1 MATPSGKCCRHWL
14 PGVAHGR
21 RPDFES
27 LVCHKCS
34 WRNKHCS
41 QPERNTLEFQ
51 TKKWKYSRSW
61 WCVYI
66 YIVCIYL
73 VINKWYKVLLYIA
86 IKLYIVY
93 IYYIY
98 NINIYIISIYI
109 YSIYLRHPYTCRF
122 WSLLVPPP
130 RSVEEFHQEP
140 VGEMDRPTSGWGSD
154 DCGRAFPG
162 KDSDIQGKR
171 REKGW
176 NYDWNLV

>member
-1 MATPSGKCCRHWL
+1 MIIIRDIMIIPLLSHCLTIFRIMGYPNYMPLYPMILHIQHISIYIYHHLVHLFRVGTTHPRVAAAMATPSGKCCRHWL

-98 NINIYIISIYI
+98 NINIYII
-109 YSIYLRHPYTCRF
+109 
-122 WSLLVPPP
+122 
-130 RSVEEFHQEP
+130 
-140 VGEMDRPTSGWGSD
+140 
-154 DCGRAFPG
+154 
-162 KDSDIQGKR
+162 
-171 REKGW
+171 
-176 NYDWNLV
+176 

>member
-1 MATPSGKCCRHWL
+1 MIIIRDIMIIPLLFHCITIFRIMGYPNYMPHSIPWFYICSIYQYIYIYHHLVHLFRVGTTHPRVAAAMATPSGKCCRHWL

-51 TKKWKYSRSW
+51 TKKWTYSRSW
-61 WCVYI
+61 CVCVCI

-93 IYYIY
+93 IH
-98 NINIYIISIYI
+98 IYI
-109 YSIYLRHPYTCRF
+109 
-122 WSLLVPPP
+122 
-130 RSVEEFHQEP
+130 
-140 VGEMDRPTSGWGSD
+140 
-154 DCGRAFPG
+154 
-162 KDSDIQGKR
+162 
-171 REKGW
+171 
-176 NYDWNLV
+176 